1 MLLDLVYFAALG
13 VMTGGLYGLLG
24 LGLNLIFGVMRVIN
38 VSHGEMLT
46 LGAYSAIVLG
56 MTPAKSP
63 WFAVA
68 AAVVVVT
75 IAGFLVARLLLRP
88 ITVEGRVHE
97 QRGLVLTLGLS
108 FVVAN
113 LILAVFGPDYQKVPG
128 QLAEGA
134 YTIGDLVLEK
144 QRLAILAASIV
155 VATALMLFLKY
166 TLVGRAVR
174 AVGENPEAAQA
185 CGISVR
191 RIHLLTFSLGSALAG
206 VSGALITPATYAMPA
221 MGFNYTLYAFSIVII
236 GGLGSMWGALF
247 AGFLLGVAESVSVL
261 WLPSGYNAI
270 VGPVLMLA
278 MLIFRPQ
285 GLLGRLTVR
294 A

>member
-13 VMTGGLYGLLG
+13 IMTGGLYGLLG

-134 YTIGDLVLEK
+134 YTVGDLVLEK
-144 QRLAILAASIV
+144 QRLAILAASVI

-166 TLVGRAVR
+166 TLAGRAVR

-221 MGFNYTLYAFSIVII
+221 MGFNYTLYAFSVVII

-270 VGPVLMLA
+270 VGPVLMLL

>member
-1 MLLDLVYFAALG
+1 MLLDLLYFTALG
-13 VMTGGLYGLLG
+13 IMTGGLYGLLG

-46 LGAYSAIVLG
+46 LGAYAAVVVS
-56 MTPAKSP
+56 MTPLKSP
-63 WFAVA
+63 WFAIA
-68 AAVVVVT
+68 IAILVVT
-75 IAGFLVARLLLRP
+75 VAGFLVARLLLAP
-88 ITVEGRVHE
+88 LTTDGRVHE

-113 LILAVFGPDYQKVPG
+113 LILASFGPEYQKVPG
-128 QLAEGA
+128 QLAQGA
-134 YTIGDLVLEK
+134 YMLGDLVLEK
-144 QRLAILAASIV
+144 QRVVILAACLVI
-155 VATALMLFLKY
+155 AAALMLFLKY
-166 TLVGRAVR
+166 SRTGCAIR

-191 RIHLLTFSLGSALAG
+191 RIHLLTFALGSALAG

-221 MGFNYTLYAFSIVII
+221 MGFNFTLYAFTIVIV
-236 GGLGSMWGALF
+236 GGLGSTWGAVL
-247 AGFLLGVAESVSVL
+247 AGFLLGIAESVSVL

-270 VGPVLMLA
+270 VGPVLMLL

-285 GLLGRLTVR
+285 GLLGRITAR

>member
-1 MLLDLVYFAALG
+1 MLLDLLYFTALG
-13 VMTGGLYGLLG
+13 IMTGGLYGLLG

-46 LGAYSAIVLG
+46 LGAYAAIVVG
-56 MTPAKSP
+56 MSPIKSP
-63 WFAVA
+63 WLAIVIAVI
-68 AAVVVVT
+68 VVT
-75 IAGFLVARLLLRP
+75 LAGFLVARLLLAP
-88 ITVEGRVHE
+88 LTIDGRVHE

-113 LILAVFGPDYQKVPG
+113 LILASFGPEYQKVPG

-134 YTIGDLVLEK
+134 YTLGDLVLEK
-144 QRLAILAASIV
+144 QRLVILAACLVI
-155 VATALMLFLKY
+155 AAALMLFLKY
-166 TLVGRAVR
+166 SRIGSAIR

-191 RIHLLTFSLGSALAG
+191 RIHLLTFALGSALAG

-221 MGFNYTLYAFSIVII
+221 MGFNYTLYAFTVVIL
-236 GGLGSMWGALF
+236 GGLGSTWGAVL
-247 AGFLLGVAESVSVL
+247 AGFVLGIAESVSVV

-270 VGPVLMLA
+270 VGPILMLV

-285 GLLGRLTVR
+285 GLLGRITAR

>member
-1 MLLDLVYFAALG
+1 MLLDLLYFTALG
-13 VMTGGLYGLLG
+13 IMTGGLYGLLG

-46 LGAYSAIVLG
+46 LGAYAAVVVS
-56 MTPAKSP
+56 MTPMKSP

-68 AAVVVVT
+68 IAILVVT
-75 IAGFLVARLLLRP
+75 VAGFLVARLLLAP
-88 ITVEGRVHE
+88 LTTDGRVHE

-113 LILAVFGPDYQKVPG
+113 LILASFGPEYQKVPG
-128 QLAEGA
+128 QLAQGA
-134 YTIGDLVLEK
+134 YMIGDLVLEK
-144 QRLAILAASIV
+144 QRVVILAACLVI
-155 VATALMLFLKY
+155 AAALMLFLKY
-166 TLVGRAVR
+166 SRTGCAIR

-191 RIHLLTFSLGSALAG
+191 RIHLLTFALGSALAG

-221 MGFNYTLYAFSIVII
+221 MGFNYTLYAFTIVIV
-236 GGLGSMWGALF
+236 GGLGSTWGAVL
-247 AGFLLGVAESVSVL
+247 AGFLLGIAESVSVL

-270 VGPVLMLA
+270 VGPILMLV

-285 GLLGRLTVR
+285 GLLGRITAR

>member
-1 MLLDLVYFAALG
+1 MLLDLGYFAALG
-13 VMTGGLYGLLG
+13 IMTGGLYGLLG

-75 IAGFLVARLLLRP
+75 VAGFLVARLLLRP

-144 QRLAILAASIV
+144 QRLAILLASV
-155 VATALMLFLKY
+155 VIATALMLFLKY
-166 TLVGRAVR
+166 TLTGRAVR

-221 MGFNYTLYAFSIVII
+221 MGFNYTLYAFSVVII

>member
-1 MLLDLVYFAALG
+1 MLLDLGYFTVLG
-13 VMTGGLYGLLG
+13 IMTGGLYGLLG

-46 LGAYSAIVLG
+46 IGAYTAIVMG
-56 MTPAKSP
+56 TTPVQSP

-75 IAGFLVARLLLRP
+75 VAGFLIARLLLAP
-88 ITVEGRVHE
+88 ITGEGRVHE

-108 FVVAN
+108 FVIAN
-113 LILAVFGPDYQKVPG
+113 LVLAAFGPEYQKVPG
-128 QLAEGA
+128 RLAEGA
-134 YTIGDLVLEK
+134 YMIGDLVLEK
-144 QRLAILAASIV
+144 QRLVILATCLALA
-155 VATALMLFLKY
+155 ATLMLFLKY
-166 TLVGRAVR
+166 TLLGRAIR

-191 RIHLLTFSLGSALAG
+191 RIHLLTFALGSALAG
-206 VSGALITPATYAMPA
+206 ISGALITPATYAFPA
-221 MGFNYTLYAFSIVII
+221 MGFNYTLYAFTVVIL
-236 GGLGSMWGALF
+236 GGLGSIWGAVF
-247 AGFLLGVAESVSVL
+247 AGFLLGIAESVSVL

-270 VGPVLMLA
+270 VGPLLMLLT
-278 MLIFRPQ
+278 LIFRPQ
-285 GLLGRLTVR
+285 GLLGRITAR

>member
-1 MLLDLVYFAALG
+1 MLLDLLYFTALG
-13 VMTGGLYGLLG
+13 IMTGGLYGLLG

-46 LGAYSAIVLG
+46 LGAYAAVVVS
-56 MTPAKSP
+56 MTPMKSP
-63 WFAVA
+63 WFAVSIA
-68 AAVVVVT
+68 ILVVT
-75 IAGFLVARLLLRP
+75 VAGFLVARLLLAP
-88 ITVEGRVHE
+88 LTTDGRVHE

-113 LILAVFGPDYQKVPG
+113 LILATFGPEYQKVPG
-128 QLAEGA
+128 QLAQGA
-134 YTIGDLVLEK
+134 YMIGDLVLEK
-144 QRLAILAASIV
+144 QRVVILAACLAI
-155 VATALMLFLKY
+155 AAALMLFLKY
-166 TLVGRAVR
+166 SRTGCAIR

-191 RIHLLTFSLGSALAG
+191 RIHLLTFALGSALAG

-221 MGFNYTLYAFSIVII
+221 MGFNYTLYAFIIVIV
-236 GGLGSMWGALF
+236 GGLGSTWGAVL
-247 AGFLLGVAESVSVL
+247 AGFLLGIAESISVL

-270 VGPVLMLA
+270 VGPILMLL

-285 GLLGRLTVR
+285 GLLGRVTAR

>member
-1 MLLDLVYFAALG
+1 MLLDLAYFAALG
-13 VMTGGLYGLLG
+13 IMTGGLYGLLG

-75 IAGFLVARLLLRP
+75 VAGFLVARLLLRP

-144 QRLAILAASIV
+144 QRLAILLASV
-155 VATALMLFLKY
+155 VIATALMLFLKY
-166 TLVGRAVR
+166 TLTGRAVR

-221 MGFNYTLYAFSIVII
+221 MGFNYTLYAFSVVII

>member
-1 MLLDLVYFAALG
+1 MMLDLLYFTALG
-13 VMTGGLYGLLG
+13 IMTGGLYGLLG

-46 LGAYSAIVLG
+46 LGAYVAIVVG
-56 MTPAKSP
+56 MTPMQSP

-68 AAVVVVT
+68 IAVVVVT
-75 IAGFLVARLLLRP
+75 LAGFLIARLLLAP
-88 ITVEGRVHE
+88 ITTDGRVNE

-108 FVVAN
+108 FVIAN
-113 LILAVFGPDYQKVPG
+113 LILAAFGPEYQKVPG
-128 QLAEGA
+128 QLAQGA
-134 YTIGDLVLEK
+134 YHLGDLVLEK
-144 QRLAILAASIV
+144 QRLVILAACLVI
-155 VATALMLFLKY
+155 AAALMAFLKFSR
-166 TLVGRAVR
+166 TGGAIR

-191 RIHLLTFSLGSALAG
+191 RIHLLTFALGSVLAG

-221 MGFNYTLYAFSIVII
+221 MGFNYTLYAFIVVII
-236 GGLGSMWGALF
+236 GGLGSTWGAVL
-247 AGFLLGVAESVSVL
+247 AGFLLGIAESVSVL

-270 VGPVLMLA
+270 VGPVLMLI
-278 MLIFRPQ
+278 MLILRPQ
-285 GLLGRLTVR
+285 GLLGRITAR

>member
-1 MLLDLVYFAALG
+1 MIVDLLYFAILG
-13 VMTGGLYGLLG
+13 IMTGGLYGLLG

-46 LGAYSAIVLG
+46 LGAYTAILIG
-56 MTPAKSP
+56 MTPMKSP
-63 WFAVA
+63 WFAIVVA
-68 AAVVVVT
+68 IVVVT
-75 IAGFLVARLLLRP
+75 VAGFLIARLLLAP
-88 ITVEGRVHE
+88 ITSEGRVHE

-108 FVVAN
+108 FVIAN
-113 LILAVFGPDYQKVPG
+113 LILAAFGPDYQKVPG

-144 QRLAILAASIV
+144 QRLAIFGASLGTAA
-155 VATALMLFLKY
+155 ALMLFLKF
-166 TLVGRAVR
+166 TMTGQAIR

-191 RIHLLTFSLGSALAG
+191 RIHLLTFALGSALAG
-206 VSGALITPATYAMPA
+206 LSGALITPATYAMPS
-221 MGFNYTLYAFSIVII
+221 MGFQYTLYAFTVVIV
-236 GGLGSMWGALF
+236 GGLGSIWGAVL
-247 AGFLLGVAESVSVL
+247 AGLLIGIAESVSVI

-270 VGPVLMLA
+270 VGPALMLL
-278 MLIFRPQ
+278 MLVFRPQ
-285 GLLGRLTVR
+285 GLLGKTTVR